1 MTDKSGWQEYD
12 SGLRKYK
19 NNYHI
24 LKDEN
29 VNKLPNT
36 DHKIVPFRGISI
48 FTLNDSDS
56 SLIQKHDDFEIV
68 AIKFKTHRNKTFV
81 LILCYLSPS
90 IKCKNII
97 DTFFEKIILHVNQ
110 TSLNEKVIIL
120 GDLNAK
126 DNLLYPTNLQAFTSV
141 CCHSRDQ
148 SSIGV

>member
-1 MTDKSGWQEYD
+1 MKLFYANINSIYTKKHDLETYINSCLPDIICLNETLMTDRTEWQEYD

-68 AIKFKTHRNKTFV
+68 AIKFKTHRNETFV
-81 LILCYLSPS
+81 SIFCY
-90 IKCKNII
+90 
-97 DTFFEKIILHVNQ
+97 FF
-110 TSLNEKVIIL
+110 
-120 GDLNAK
+120 
-126 DNLLYPTNLQAFTSV
+126 
-141 CCHSRDQ
+141 
-148 SSIGV
+148 